1 MGELTADWSKADVI
15 FDKARRNRDCAWL
28 AFATDV
34 FASPFA
40 KKERI

>member
-1 MGELTADWSKADVI
+1 V
-15 FDKARRNRDCAWL
+15 WL

-40 KKERI
+40 KKERIKVRDFFFED